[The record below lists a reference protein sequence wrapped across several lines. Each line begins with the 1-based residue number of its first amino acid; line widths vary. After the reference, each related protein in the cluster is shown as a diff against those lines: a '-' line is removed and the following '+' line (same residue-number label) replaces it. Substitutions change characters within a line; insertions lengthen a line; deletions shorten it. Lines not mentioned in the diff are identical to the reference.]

1 MAGVGL
7 YLSQNQ
13 LSGKIHRVF
22 SSFSA
27 MKILSFFFFSIT
39 VSVSSFKSL
48 LEKSQEILPTCT
60 QIRHLDKQIQLPF
73 KICLI
78 EVISVYE
85 LSLYLII

>member
-22 SSFSA
+22 QF
-27 MKILSFFFFSIT
+27 LCYENNVFFFSIRI
-39 VSVSSFKSL
+39 SISSFKSL

-85 LSLYLII
+85 